1 MFYNS
6 IVFVN
11 VNKNTGLITVR
22 NKNRQSFFRSTEP
35 EVEINKYIR
44 KNYPLD
50 ENVRVIR
57 IQLS

>member
-11 VNKNTGLITVR
+11 VDKNTGLIAVR
-22 NKNRQSFFRSTEP
+22 NKNRQSFFKSTEP

-50 ENVRVIR
+50 ENVKVIR